1 MKKAFGF
8 TLLEV
13 MIALL
18 VVAIALSAVIK
29 SNAEGTRQLTM
40 LRDKTFAHWA
50 AMNLI
55 NELRLETAFPDLGS
69 QSGETRLAEQV
80 FYWQRTTEK
89 TPDTKL
95 RRVDLQLFADA
106 ERKAPL
112 TRLVIF
118 LADFRNAP

>member
-1 MKKAFGF
+1 MKKNAGF

-18 VVAIALSAVIK
+18 VISVALAALIK
-29 SNAEGTRQLTM
+29 SNAEGTRHLTM

-50 AMNLI
+50 ALNVI

-89 TPDTKL
+89 TPDAKL

-106 ERKAPL
+106 ERKKPL

-118 LADFRNAP
+118 LADFSNAP